1 MQVTSSFGPG
11 GSKRMAPINARILRL
26 GTSAA
31 DNSAATRLLRLAAKG
46 ESLSLIVESGAR
58 ELCDAG
64 GADRA
69 GVWILT
75 EGQTRELRGVV
86 LEAGNGHIPDRWLKL
101 DPSAPALSGLMERS
115 VDEVLLKNS
124 DFERMRFGPL
134 TGVAKALWLPIHAA
148 RKSLGLALVAW
159 RDESA
164 PVKTSVL
171 RAIADVLGFAA
182 ACNTDEPEASGSF
195 DHLSASDVLARAL
208 NAEAE
213 IVGLASASEEGIILY
228 DLTGG
233 IRLINDRFAQLVGFT
248 RQFLSNCKTWHNL
261 AHTIAER
268 FRDPAVF
275 IQRWRELARRP
286 SDASWDEVEIVAPE
300 QRRVERCVRPVRNRC
315 GVVVGRL
322 EIYRD
327 VTTQRFAQSSLMQ
340 TDKMAGLGQLVSD
353 IAHELNNP
361 LTGIMGFA
369 QLLLGRGLTQPQA
382 ADARLIYEEAER
394 ATRIVKNLLLF
405 AREAQPERDQV
416 QLNEIIEKTLALR
429 NYELGVENISLS
441 MDLEATLPPIIANP
455 AQLQQVF
462 LNLVVNAEQAIR
474 QGAREGNIYVRT
486 WQPSQGRVALEIA
499 DTGPGIPAD
508 VMPRIFD
515 PFFTTKPAG
524 LGTGLGLSIAFG
536 ILQAHGGVISVD
548 STPGHGAAFRVELP
562 AADRIATPS
571 IPLDLR
577 NEKISNSPSM
587 PRTERVL
594 VVEDEPTVARLISD
608 VLGEEGYSVEIVLD
622 GEEGLRRALH
632 GNYDLVI
639 CDLKM
644 PNLEGRAIHRELVAK
659 GSSLQHRMV
668 FVTGDTLAPRTMEFL
683 ESCGVPFLAKPFLVE
698 ELKAIVSAALAS
710 AAKKNLAGR
719 SGKLKDK
726 GSKKALL

>member
-1 MQVTSSFGPG
+1 
-11 GSKRMAPINARILRL
+11 MAPINANILNR
-26 GTSAA
+26 GNSGADHSAA
-31 DNSAATRLLRLAAKG
+31 ARLLRLAAKG
-46 ESLSLIVESGAR
+46 EALAQIVQFAAR
-58 ELCDAG
+58 ELFEAG

-75 EGQTRELRGVV
+75 QGQSRELQGVV
-86 LEAGNGHIPDRWLKL
+86 LEDGNAHIPERWLKL
-101 DPSAPALSGLMERS
+101 DPNAPALSGLMDS
-115 VDEVLLKNS
+115 GVDEVLLKGS
-124 DFERMRFGPL
+124 DSEQMRFGPL
-134 TGVAKALWLPIHAA
+134 TGAAKALWLPIHAA
-148 RKSLGLALVAW
+148 RKPMGLALVAW

-164 PVKTSVL
+164 PMETSAV

-182 ACNTDEPEASGSF
+182 ACNADEPEASGSF
-195 DHLSASDVLARAL
+195 DHLSASDVQARAL

-213 IVGLASASEEGIILY
+213 IVGLANATEEGIILY

-233 IRLINDRFAQLVGFT
+233 IRLVNDRFAQLVGFT
-248 RQFLSNCKTWHNL
+248 RLVLSVCKTWHIL
-261 AHTIAER
+261 AHSVAER
-268 FRDPAVF
+268 FRDPAAFV
-275 IQRWRELARRP
+275 QRWRELAGRP
-286 SDASWDEVEIVAPE
+286 GDASWDEIEIIAPE
-300 QRRVERCVRPVRNRC
+300 QRRVERLVRPVRDRY

-327 VTTQRFAQSSLMQ
+327 VTTQRFAHSKLMQ
-340 TDKMAGLGQLVSD
+340 TDKMAGLGQLVSG

-382 ADARLIYEEAER
+382 ADARLIYEEAGR
-394 ATRIVKNLLLF
+394 AARIVKNLLLF
-405 AREAQPERDQV
+405 ARDARPERDRV
-416 QLNEIIEKTLALR
+416 QLNEIVEKTLALR
-429 NYELGVENISLS
+429 NYELRVENISLS
-441 MDLEATLPPIIANP
+441 MDLDASLPPIIANP

-474 QGAREGNIYVRT
+474 QGAGEGSIYVRT
-486 WQPSQGRVALEIA
+486 WQPSRGRVALEIV

-562 AADRIATPS
+562 AAERIAPPS
-571 IPLDLR
+571 ISLDLR
-577 NEKISNSPSM
+577 DEKISRLPSV
-587 PRTERVL
+587 PRSERLL

-608 VLGEEGYSVEIVLD
+608 VLSEEGYPVEIVLD
-622 GEEGLRRALH
+622 GEEGLRRALL

-644 PNLEGRAIHRELVAK
+644 PHFDGRAIHRELAAK
-659 GSSLQHRMV
+659 GSPMQHRMV

-683 ESCGVPFLAKPFLVE
+683 ESCGVPHLGKPFLVE
-698 ELKAIVSAALAS
+698 ELKAVVGAALESAARKIS
-710 AAKKNLAGR
+710 RRAATF
-719 SGKLKDK
+719 
-726 GSKKALL
+726 